1 MWMSIPDNQKVRGR
15 PATGVTPMQGVRM
28 PADLLAAVEEWRDDQ
43 AEPKPSRAEA
53 IRQILTEHLKAKGYL
68 K

>member
-1 MWMSIPDNQKVRGR
+1 MSIPDNQKVRGR

-28 PADLLAAVEEWRDDQ
+28 PAELLAAVEEWREDQ
-43 AEPKPSRAEA
+43 MEPRPSRAEA

>member
-1 MWMSIPDNQKVRGR
+1 
-15 PATGVTPMQGVRM
+15 M
-28 PADLLAAVEEWRDDQ
+28 PADLLAAVEEWREVQ

>member
-1 MWMSIPDNQKVRGR
+1 MSIPDNQKTRGR

-28 PADLLAAVEEWRDDQ
+28 PSDLLVAVEAWRDDQ
-43 AEPKPSRAEA
+43 PEPKPPRAEA
-53 IRQILTEHLKAKGYL
+53 IRRILAEHLKAKGYL

>member
-1 MWMSIPDNQKVRGR
+1 MSIPDNQKVRGR

-43 AEPKPSRAEA
+43 VEPKPSRAEA